1 MTWNC
6 ASHPSWS
13 QAATTTRTFAGD
25 KKDGESILGTYE
37 KKAVANTVR
46 LGYVAL
52 NTLVFFTG
60 TDIFWWGVPAVLAA
74 HVTALVAVAR
84 GVQKNLGRLDMDA
97 RDAAE
102 ASIGG

>member
-1 MTWNC
+1 M
-6 ASHPSWS
+6 
-13 QAATTTRTFAGD
+13 TRTFAGD

-60 TDIFWWGVPAVLAA
+60 TDISGGVSRQCSR
-74 HVTALVAVAR
+74 H
-84 GVQKNLGRLDMDA
+84 M
-97 RDAAE
+97 
-102 ASIGG
+102 